1 MTPAARGERAPI
13 MMRLDLECGK
23 TKSGLQAS
31 LSASELCARRV
42 GSPSGETFGVFQLV
56 LHSSAPR
63 GGGGVPD
70 QSCAVMPRAFLT
82 HADAWVTPAS
92 VIVV

>member
-63 GGGGVPD
+63 GGGGFRINPV
-70 QSCAVMPRAFLT
+70 L
-82 HADAWVTPAS
+82 
-92 VIVV
+92 